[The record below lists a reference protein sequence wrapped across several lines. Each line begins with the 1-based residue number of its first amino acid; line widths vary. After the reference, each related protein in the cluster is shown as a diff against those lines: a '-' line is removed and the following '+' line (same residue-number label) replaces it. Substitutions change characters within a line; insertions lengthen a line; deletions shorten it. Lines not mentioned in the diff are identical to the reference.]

1 MRINFKNFGLL
12 EALVL
17 LSLVY
22 VVGMLIWTAST
33 RPAVEAKA
41 NLVKENHKKV
51 VDFINGEINNA
62 GIMMKVN

>member
-17 LSLVY
+17 LSLIY

-41 NLVKENHKKV
+41 NLVKENHQKV
-51 VDFINGEINNA
+51 VDFI
-62 GIMMKVN
+62 KW

>member
-17 LSLVY
+17 LSLAY

-41 NLVKENHKKV
+41 T
-51 VDFINGEINNA
+51 
-62 GIMMKVN
+62 